1 MRLNPIKSGN
11 VKCKKCANGTLAEYF
26 VSFDA
31 AGKEIPLCKRCAT
44 DICAI
49 YDLKILQKVAKGGIL

>member
-11 VKCKKCANGTLAEYF
+11 VKCKKCADGTPAEYF